1 MKKAEMPANQ
11 HNKGGWSGIDLSVDV
26 IGNQGNQRS
35 HKALQIKVKERRP
48 FLKTDLKKVDSL
60 ADLRKAV
67 AKHEVNIRSF
77 KKEINK
83 NLA

>member
-1 MKKAEMPANQ
+1 MPANQ
-11 HNKGGWSGIDLSVDV
+11 HNKGGWSGISVDV

-35 HKALQIKVKERRP
+35 QKALQIKVKERRP

-77 KKEINK
+77 KKEINQ

>member
-1 MKKAEMPANQ
+1 MPANQ
-11 HNKGGWSGIDLSVDV
+11 HNKGGQSGISVDV

-35 HKALQIKVKERRP
+35 QKALQIKVKERRP

-77 KKEINK
+77 KKEINQ

>member
-1 MKKAEMPANQ
+1 MPANQ
-11 HNKGGWSGIDLSVDV
+11 HNKGGWPGISLDV

-35 HKALQIKVKERRP
+35 QKALQIKVKERRP

-77 KKEINK
+77 KKEINQ

>member
-1 MKKAEMPANQ
+1 MSASQ
-11 HNKGGWSGIDLSVDV
+11 HNKGVYSGISVDV

-35 HKALQIKVKERRP
+35 QKAAKIKVNERRP
-48 FLKTDLKKVDSL
+48 FFKRDLKKVDSL

-67 AKHEVNIRSF
+67 AKHEVNIKSF
-77 KKEINK
+77 KKEINQ